1 MSNFFL
7 QNPLCSSLSSGVAI
21 VIYPGK
27 ITFKDFQVERIMG
40 TYCEETGKAGI
51 MSFHSGISFRKF
63 IEELVFR
70 SGGYF

>member
-1 MSNFFL
+1 MSNFF
-7 QNPLCSSLSSGVAI
+7 SAKSLVFIS
-21 VIYPGK
+21 VIRCGNSC
-27 ITFKDFQVERIMG
+27 ISWENHFKDFQVERIMG

-51 MSFHSGISFRKF
+51 MSFHSGISFRKL